1 MRGLLLPC
9 WRRRIHWLPSWLFG
23 GAKGTDGSRNEFV
36 RPLGECTYRAVW
48 ASMPGFFLLCRE
60 WSRRSRHPG
69 REDGAADLRVASQLH
84 SIPPALAGPT
94 GKECPMARKLFLL
107 LVPLLLGL
115 MAGPALAQATSAT
128 IQITYNGVIHEST
141 GADGSQHVTG
151 TNTGTVVLTPEDPS
165 LPSYTGRFTEWFGG
179 NFNSSETVGFWET
192 FSVRLIGSD
201 GSRLT
206 LNEVEQ
212 LHISATGEVT
222 VDFQTVNCR

>member
-48 ASMPGFFLLCRE
+48 ASMPGFFLLFRE

-84 SIPPALAGPT
+84 SSPPALAGPT
-94 GKECPMARKLFLL
+94 GKECPMARRLFLL

-115 MAGPALAQATSAT
+115 MAGPALAQATSTTIPFHGVTETFQDINPCTGEPAT
-128 IQITYNGVIHEST
+128 IQIT
-141 GADGSQHVTG
+141 
-151 TNTGTVVLTPEDPS
+151 
-165 LPSYTGRFTEWFGG
+165 YTGRFTEWFGG